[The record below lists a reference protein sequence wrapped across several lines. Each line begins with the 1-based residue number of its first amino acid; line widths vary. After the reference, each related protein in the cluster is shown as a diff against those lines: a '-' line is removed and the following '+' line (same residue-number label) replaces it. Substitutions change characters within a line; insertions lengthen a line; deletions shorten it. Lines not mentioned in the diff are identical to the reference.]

1 MTAIRVQ
8 PEELE
13 AVAKHVPDAED
24 ACQRA
29 RTTLSWE
36 FPSLVM
42 EITGVGSAAIQELTD
57 ELLHWLLRYEEKL
70 NEAEELL
77 YRTAAAMYQADQTL
91 ADSMKEF
98 GLELLGWYDLQRL
111 FGEYDPITGER
122 ISGLDRLLAG
132 GMVLASFIPP
142 VKGAGIASKAGIKGA
157 KAGRNSSRCFEMDLE
172 NKERPQL

>member
-36 FPSLVM
+36 LPSLVM